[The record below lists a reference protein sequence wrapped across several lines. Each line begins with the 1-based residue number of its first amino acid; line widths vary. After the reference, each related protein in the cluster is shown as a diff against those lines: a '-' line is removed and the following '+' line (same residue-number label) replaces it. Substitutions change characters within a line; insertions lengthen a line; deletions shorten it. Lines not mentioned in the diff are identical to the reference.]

1 MAKRWNKWW
10 TEARQ
15 LHNSTGIRV
24 PDAVGPYPGAREK
37 IADEPVSDAGGNF
50 GRLARMGMFDEYKK
64 RINGEEVAG
73 VAVSSWQRFLMGL

>member
-15 LHNSTGIRV
+15 SYDSTGIRV
-24 PDAVGPYPGAREK
+24 PDAVGPHPGAREK
-37 IADEPVSDAGGNF
+37 IADEPVSDAGVNF